1 MDVMFWIWLGIIIVT
16 FLVEIF
22 TAELISIWFTIG
34 AIPPFILSATQS
46 VHAIWQVVIF
56 AVLSAVLMLSLRK
69 VTKKWLLRNSN
80 EKTNTDLLIGKK
92 CTLIDACGLETF
104 GTVKINGVEWNAVG
118 DKQQNIAKGALVVI
132 VGLSGNKL
140 IVKEAD
146 NTTTAVSDK

>member
-1 MDVMFWIWLGIIIVT
+1 MDVMFWVWLGVIIVT
-16 FLVEIF
+16 FIVEIF

-34 AIPPFILSATQS
+34 AIPPFILAATKA
-46 VHAIWQVVIF
+46 VDFTWQIVIF
-56 AVLSAVLMLSLRK
+56 AVLSAALMLSLRK
-69 VTKKWLLRNSN
+69 ITKKWLLRNSN

-92 CTLIDACGLETF
+92 CTLVAPCGLETF

-118 DKQQNIAKGALVVI
+118 DKQQDIAQGTLVEV

-146 NTTTAVSDK
+146 TYTTAALDK